1 MKTRVMSP
9 RRICLSAIVGA
20 CLVASTPV
28 AGQRIIGEVRLGTTV
43 GSHTATAAGLE
54 LLPGPSLG
62 VLLEVS
68 LNERVGV
75 YAGFVQ
81 TSFGCE
87 SGFCINRDVVIKGRS
102 AAGGIAL
109 RRGWAWTRIGLLFG
123 VVEPESEDSSSAAGF
138 GLDGVVGVQ
147 FRVGPVIF
155 TPGAV
160 LRRHDGGGGA
170 NSERAASLGIDV
182 GIAFLLRS

>member
-28 AGQRIIGEVRLGTTV
+28 AGQRIIGEARLGTTV

-138 GLDGVVGVQ
+138 GLDGVVGVE

-170 NSERAASLGIDV
+170 NSERAASVGVDF

>member
-1 MKTRVMSP
+1 M
-9 RRICLSAIVGA
+9 RRRWIWLGVALGICVT
-20 CLVASTPV
+20 VSTPV
-28 AGQRIIGEVRLGTTV
+28 CAQRVTGEARLGTTV

-54 LLPGPSLG
+54 MLPGPSIGLLVEVG
-62 VLLEVS
+62 V
-68 LNERVGV
+68 NELVGV
-75 YAGFVQ
+75 YGGLVQ

-87 SGFCINRDVVIKGRS
+87 SGFCTNRDVVIKGRS

-123 VVEPESEDSSSAAGF
+123 VVEPESADSSSAAGI
-138 GLDGVVGVQ
+138 GLDGSVGVE
-147 FRVGPVIF
+147 FRIGPVIF

-170 NSERAASLGIDV
+170 NSERAASVGVDF

>member
-1 MKTRVMSP
+1 LGVALGIYVT
-9 RRICLSAIVGA
+9 
-20 CLVASTPV
+20 ASTPV
-28 AGQRIIGEVRLGTTV
+28 CAQRVTGEVRLGTTV

-54 LLPGPSLG
+54 LLPGPSMG

-68 LNERVGV
+68 LNERVGI
-75 YAGFVQ
+75 YAGLVQ

-123 VVEPESEDSSSAAGF
+123 VVEPKTEGSSSAAGL
-138 GLDGVVGVQ
+138 GLDGSVGVE
-147 FRVGPVIF
+147 FRLGPVIF
-155 TPGAV
+155 TPGLV

-170 NSERAASLGIDV
+170 NGERAASLGVDV